1 MKLLTTSV
9 MMGMLVT
16 GLLLSP
22 FVSAFP
28 FITKVFAQQEDED
41 RPVKNVLLVA
51 NENKVKVA
59 PDNALHPGGIEYAA
73 MTFNGTIPAPAM
85 AVDQGDILN
94 VTIRNDGKTIHSLD
108 FHAGIGPSKVLS
120 GNIAPGETKSV
131 AVYADNPGAYLYHCG
146 ADGLNGVWEHIA
158 NGMYGVTVVHPEN
171 EEPAKE
177 FYLSFGE
184 LFNTAD
190 KGLFVGTNG
199 TTGTFDLTKFAT
211 DQPDL
216 VMTNGMAHKYVP
228 GIGETSKI
236 VLNPN
241 PEIFKVTP
249 GELTRW
255 YVLNPGPNGG
265 VAFHFISG
273 QITVRDGSNPAED
286 DYGTQMIDDETWWIP
301 PGSASVIESTFPEAG
316 TYVGVDHNMN
326 HVVRGAALA
335 VVADG
340 NATDTDHPPGTGVAP
355 KGSESAVADWG
366 KPLPYEQIIAEAS
379 AETNSTTANAT
390 LAYAQDDGMMGNDT
404 GMMGNDTGMM
414 NATLAYAQDDGMMG
428 NDTGMMNATL
438 AYAQDDGMMGNDT
451 GMMNAT
457 LAYAQEG
464 AITPEGSINDT
475 MSMGNDTSMTMN
487 ATLAFAQEGFTTED
501 LVNETIDMGND
512 TSMTMNATLAF
523 AQEGVSIAPGSSNPS
538 ATEFYVPTEIS
549 VPAGST
555 VTWTNDDSTIHT
567 VVEGGPQGGAA
578 GEPAFDSSIIA
589 PGGTWEHTFDT
600 AGEIDYWCN
609 LHPFM
614 TGKVTVT

>member
-1 MKLLTTSV
+1 MKKQFPHSMKLLTTGV
-9 MMGMLVT
+9 IMGMLVT

-22 FVSAFP
+22 VVSGFP
-28 FITKVFAQQEDED
+28 FITKVFAQEDED

-51 NENKVKVA
+51 NENKVKIA

-73 MTFNGTIPAPAM
+73 MTFNGTIPAPSM

-131 AVYADNPGAYLYHCG
+131 AVYADNPGAFMYHCG
-146 ADGLNGVWEHIA
+146 ADGLNGVWEHIS
-158 NGMYGVTVVHPEN
+158 NGMYGVVVVHPEN
-171 EEPAKE
+171 EKPAKE
-177 FYLSFGE
+177 FYLSFSE
-184 LFNTAD
+184 NYNTAD

-199 TTGTFDLTKFAT
+199 TVGTFDLTKFAT

-216 VMTNGMAHKYVP
+216 IMTNGMAHKFVP

-241 PEIFKVTP
+241 PEIFKVKP

-255 YVLNPGPNGG
+255 YILNPGPNQGTS
-265 VAFHFISG
+265 FHFISG
-273 QITVRDGSNPAED
+273 AITVRDGTNQGGD
-286 DYGTQMIDDETWWIP
+286 DYGTQLINDETYWIP

-340 NATDTDHPPGTGVAP
+340 NSTAQDQPPGTAVAP
-355 KGSESAVADWG
+355 KGSDSAVANWS
-366 KPLPYEQIIAEAS
+366 KPIPYEKII
-379 AETNSTTANAT
+379 ANAT
-390 LAYAQDDGMMGNDT
+390 AKTQ
-404 GMMGNDTGMM
+404 
-414 NATLAYAQDDGMMG
+414 
-428 NDTGMMNATL
+428 
-438 AYAQDDGMMGNDT
+438 
-451 GMMNAT
+451 NAT
-457 LAYAQEG
+457 LAYAQE
-464 AITPEGSINDT
+464 A
-475 MSMGNDTSMTMN
+475 
-487 ATLAFAQEGFTTED
+487 
-501 LVNETIDMGND
+501 
-512 TSMTMNATLAF
+512 
-523 AQEGVSIAPGSSNPS
+523 VSIAAGSSNPS
-538 ATEFYVPTEIS
+538 ATEFFVPTDIS
-549 VPAGST
+549 VPSGST

-589 PGGTWEHTFDT
+589 PKGTWENTFDT
-600 AGEIDYWCN
+600 AGEFDYYCS

>member
-1 MKLLTTSV
+1 MKLMTTGV
-9 MMGMLVT
+9 IMGMLVT

-22 FVSAFP
+22 VVSGFP
-28 FITKVFAQQEDED
+28 FITKVFAQEDED

-51 NENKVKVA
+51 NENKVKIA

-73 MTFNGTIPAPAM
+73 MTFNGTIPAPSM
-85 AVDQGDILN
+85 GVDQGDILN

-131 AVYADNPGAYLYHCG
+131 AVYADNPGAFMYHCG
-146 ADGLNGVWEHIA
+146 ADALNGVWEHIS
-158 NGMYGVTVVHPEN
+158 NGMYGVVVVHPEN

-177 FYLSFGE
+177 FYLSFSE
-184 LFNTAD
+184 NYNTAD

-199 TTGTFDLTKFAT
+199 TVGTFDLTKFAT
-211 DQPDL
+211 QQPDL
-216 VMTNGMAHKYVP
+216 IMTNGMAHKYVP

-255 YVLNPGPNGG
+255 YILNPGPNEGTS
-265 VAFHFISG
+265 FHFISG
-273 QITVRDGSNPAED
+273 QITVRDGGNAAGD
-286 DYGTQMIDDETWWIP
+286 DYGTQLINDETYWIP

-355 KGSESAVADWG
+355 KGSESAVAEWG
-366 KPLPYEQIIAEAS
+366 KPLPYEQIIA
-379 AETNSTTANAT
+379 NAT
-390 LAYAQDDGMMGNDT
+390 SKT
-404 GMMGNDTGMM
+404 
-414 NATLAYAQDDGMMG
+414 
-428 NDTGMMNATL
+428 
-438 AYAQDDGMMGNDT
+438 
-451 GMMNAT
+451 MNAT

-487 ATLAFAQEGFTTED
+487 ATLASAQE
-501 LVNETIDMGND
+501 
-512 TSMTMNATLAF
+512 A
-523 AQEGVSIAPGSSNPS
+523 VSIAAGSSNPS
-538 ATEFYVPTEIS
+538 ATEFYVPKEIS
-549 VPAGST
+549 VPAGSS

-567 VVEGGPQGGAA
+567 VVEGGPQGGAG

-589 PGGTWEHTFDT
+589 PKGTWENTFDT
-600 AGEIDYWCN
+600 AGEFDYYCN